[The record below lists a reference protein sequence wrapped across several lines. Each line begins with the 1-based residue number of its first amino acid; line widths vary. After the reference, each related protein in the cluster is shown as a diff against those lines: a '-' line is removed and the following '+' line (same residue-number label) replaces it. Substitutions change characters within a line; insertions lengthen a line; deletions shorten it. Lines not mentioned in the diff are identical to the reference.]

1 MGSMLRVTLA
11 RGLVSAALAVPLAVF
26 ADPFAKGDP
35 AEGRKLHEKSCAS
48 CHNSMYN
55 DRNGLQLYA
64 ADHRKM
70 TSASFLR
77 QRVEACASR
86 FNVGWFDEEIE
97 HVSRWL
103 NDEFYRFR

>member
-1 MGSMLRVTLA
+1 MESMLRRAARRALA
-11 RGLVSAALAVPLAVF
+11 AAVLAVPLAVC
-26 ADPFAKGDP
+26 ANPFAKGDP
-35 AEGRKLHEKSCAS
+35 SEGRKLHAKSCAS
-48 CHNSMYN
+48 CHDSMYN
-55 DRNGLQLYA
+55 DRNGLQLYS

-70 TSASFLR
+70 ASASFLR

-86 FNVGWFDEEIE
+86 FNVGWFDEEVD